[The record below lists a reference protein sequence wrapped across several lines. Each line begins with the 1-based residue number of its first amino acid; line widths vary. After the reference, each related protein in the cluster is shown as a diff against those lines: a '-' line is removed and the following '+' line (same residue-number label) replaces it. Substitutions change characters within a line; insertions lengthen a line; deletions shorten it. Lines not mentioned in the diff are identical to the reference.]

1 MAEER
6 EFQQQLQEIVGLV
19 HDLETIADPASRGS
33 AQKLVQ
39 LLMDLHAKAFERSL
53 EIIFGSARGG
63 SQLIDEL
70 GDDPLVGSLLVLY
83 GLHPEDLRTRVE
95 RKLEQTR
102 AKLHKMGAEVTLLA
116 VEEGNVRVHAKV
128 EGHVCGS
135 TKQSVRAAVEAA
147 LYEAAPDLT
156 SLSLEGLDPPTGG
169 FVAVSQLSGSALPAS
184 PSFDRGAAVSG
195 DD

>member
-39 LLMDLHAKAFERSL
+39 VLMDLHAKAFERSL
-53 EIIFGSARGG
+53 EIIFGSAKAG

-70 GDDPLVGSLLVLY
+70 GEDPLVGSLLVLY
-83 GLHPEDLRTRVE
+83 GLHPEDLRARVE

-102 AKLHKMGAEVTLLA
+102 TKLHKMGAEVTLLA

-128 EGHVCGS
+128 EGHACGS

-156 SLSLEGLDPPTGG
+156 LLSIEGLDPPTGG
-169 FVAVSQLSGSALPAS
+169 FVAVSQLSGSALPNS
-184 PSFDRGAAVSG
+184 PSLDRGVAVSG